1 MCTKNHN
8 RMMYASW
15 DTECDRH
22 CHFGSFFALLLPLR
36 PRKLKLWKN
45 GNTPGDIILLHICT
59 KNKDMEC
66 DRQNCLL
73 FWAIFCP
80 FTSKTTRKIKIL
92 EKWKNEHLKVLSFYI
107 CVPYVTN
114 IWCMV
119 PETWSATD
127 KCFIVWANFCPFY
140 PSNSP
145 KNQNFEK
152 LKKKLGDL
160 ELSYE
165 TQSRHDS
172 SRHLNFFSFSIYHGA
187 TPQTQWTKQ
196 TVKKLNLWGKWL

>member
-1 MCTKNHN
+1 MLPEIRSAT
-8 RMMYASW
+8 
-15 DTECDRH
+15 DI
-22 CHFGSFFALLLPLR
+22 HFGSFFPLLLPLR

-45 GNTPGDIILLHICT
+45 GNTPGDIILLHMCT

-66 DRQNCLL
+66 DRQNCLS

-80 FTSKTTRKIKIL
+80 FTSKNDPENQNFGKMKNWTPEGIIIL
-92 EKWKNEHLKVLSFYI
+92 HMRSINDNHMMYGSWDMERNRQ
-107 CVPYVTN
+107 
-114 IWCMV
+114 
-119 PETWSATD
+119 
-127 KCFIVWANFCPFY
+127 CFVVWANFCPFY
-140 PSNSP
+140 PTNNL

-172 SRHLNFFSFSIYHGA
+172 SRHLNFFSFSIYHRA

-196 TVKKLNLWGKWL
+196 TVKKLNLWGKWLQTKKLG

>member
-1 MCTKNHN
+1 
-8 RMMYASW
+8 MYQKSQSY
-15 DTECDRH
+15 DVCFLRYGVRQTL
-22 CHFGSFFALLLPLR
+22 SFWVIFALLLPLQ

-92 EKWKNEHLKVLSFYI
+92 EKWKNENLKVLSFYI